1 MKPSLL
7 SSCIYCDHSDRKTT
21 QMLAS
26 QKQTCED
33 ALLAHGGSTTLTEL
47 SLLGLGL
54 GDTLG
59 EDSSV
64 LVLEM

>member
-1 MKPSLL
+1 
-7 SSCIYCDHSDRKTT
+7 
-21 QMLAS
+21 MLAS